1 MHRQRT
7 FLWLPFMALAL
18 WSAIAPA
25 RSADPAP
32 TGSAPAAAEM
42 SPERLGELFKDLGYS
57 AQPIRDEAGRLV
69 GVRAERA
76 LELGDGEFRL
86 MVKGLLTA
94 DRTTI
99 WLKVRLSQ
107 VTDLDGVPAAVFV
120 KMLAAN
126 RGVSP
131 AFFVYEEASG
141 PSDDD
146 TCTLYLYLAVNAPS
160 LTPSVLR
167 SQLDFL
173 VSRAIKTRRLW
184 DTKLW
189 PTGGTPAPKPAA

>member
-18 WSAIAPA
+18 WSAGAPA
-25 RSADPAP
+25 RPADPAP
-32 TGSAPAAAEM
+32 AGSAPTAEM

-76 LELGDGEFRL
+76 LELRDGEFRL

-99 WLKVRLSQ
+99 WLKLRLSQ

-131 AFFVYEEASG
+131 AFFVYEE
-141 PSDDD
+141 
-146 TCTLYLYLAVNAPS
+146 
-160 LTPSVLR
+160 
-167 SQLDFL
+167 
-173 VSRAIKTRRLW
+173 
-184 DTKLW
+184 
-189 PTGGTPAPKPAA
+189 